1 MRVKGSVLERL
12 EDFRAWGRSGA
23 APGAAPITLLDYVG
37 FIALPDSVFAF
48 AELFFPELVE
58 HEGRKY
64 LASRFSSAAYDTWI
78 EAGRSAQETQR
89 LMNHLHVCWLIQN
102 QPIDDEIA
110 LEIASAIANVWT
122 RTLGPRTVGPGGL
135 TVEVEG
141 TTFDD
146 AAVTFFDQRPRAGVG
161 SQ

>member
-12 EDFRAWGRSGA
+12 EDFRAWGRAGA
-23 APGAAPITLLDYVG
+23 APGGAPITLLDYVG
-37 FIALPDSVFAF
+37 FVARPDSVFAF

-58 HEGRKY
+58 HAGRKY
-64 LASRFSSAAYDTWI
+64 LASRFSSAAYDAWI
-78 EAGRSAQETQR
+78 EAGRSAEETQR

-102 QPIDDEIA
+102 QPIDDETA
-110 LEIASAIANVWT
+110 LEIASAIASVWT
-122 RTLGPRTVGPGGL
+122 RTLGPEGL
-135 TVEVEG
+135 TVEAEG